1 MTDLPFVSAL
11 VQADLP
17 VWEQCLQAEFLQKME
32 NGTLSEDCFK
42 SYLVEDS
49 LYLREYAKIFA
60 WGMTKAT
67 TMAAMRTYYSLL
79 SFVQENE
86 DLTRLRYLEQ
96 YGLREADIQSLPL
109 RPESR
114 AYLDCMIDAARTG
127 EGEAECLMACLPCML
142 SYGWLFQKLLQRS
155 PAVKDTYYGALVLD
169 YAGFSEGVQFPGG
182 TAEKQTLTLGSGMFI
197 PGFEEQLVGA
207 NIGDDVTV
215 TVTFPTEYHAPE
227 LAGKNAEF
235 RCHVHE
241 IRTHDSYQLDDTF
254 AKEIGQCENMEQMR
268 ENMGKALQDYYNQR
282 AEQELRW
289 QLMHQAAATV
299 EEQPIDEELDRMV
312 EAQMET
318 LTAQLAQKG
327 LTLEAYCQFTGS
339 DEKKL
344 REDMRPDALE
354 AFRTQKAV
362 EKIAQL
368 ENLTVTDEEMD
379 AAIQR
384 ICADNHMSAE
394 DLKPYFDN
402 GFLTVVRQQMLRDKA
417 TEVVR
422 RSARITQ

>member
-1 MTDLPFVSAL
+1 MSFTYLNLQGKLEHVTATAEDIDRQMQRL
-11 VQADLP
+11 
-17 VWEQCLQAEFLQKME
+17 LQA
-32 NGTLSEDCFK
+32 NPRIIPVTG
-42 SYLVEDS
+42 
-49 LYLREYAKIFA
+49 R
-60 WGMTKAT
+60 
-67 TMAAMRTYYSLL
+67 AAALGD
-79 SFVQENE
+79 E
-86 DLTRLRYLEQ
+86 
-96 YGLREADIQSLPL
+96 
-109 RPESR
+109 
-114 AYLDCMIDAARTG
+114 
-127 EGEAECLMACLPCML
+127 
-142 SYGWLFQKLLQRS
+142 
-155 PAVKDTYYGALVLD
+155 LVLD
-169 YAGFSEGVQFPGG
+169 YAGFSESVQFPGG
-182 TAEKQTLTLGSGMFI
+182 TAQMQTLTLGSGMFI

-227 LAGKNAEF
+227 LAGKPAEF

-299 EEQPIDEELDRMV
+299 EEQPTDEELDRMV

-422 RSARITQ
+422 RSAQITQ

>member
-1 MTDLPFVSAL
+1 MSFTYLNLQGKLEHVTATAEDIDRQMQRL
-11 VQADLP
+11 
-17 VWEQCLQAEFLQKME
+17 LQA
-32 NGTLSEDCFK
+32 NPRIIPVTG
-42 SYLVEDS
+42 
-49 LYLREYAKIFA
+49 R
-60 WGMTKAT
+60 
-67 TMAAMRTYYSLL
+67 AAALGD
-79 SFVQENE
+79 E
-86 DLTRLRYLEQ
+86 
-96 YGLREADIQSLPL
+96 
-109 RPESR
+109 
-114 AYLDCMIDAARTG
+114 
-127 EGEAECLMACLPCML
+127 
-142 SYGWLFQKLLQRS
+142 
-155 PAVKDTYYGALVLD
+155 LVLD

-227 LAGKNAEF
+227 LAGKPAEF

-299 EEQPIDEELDRMV
+299 EEQPTDEELDRMV

-354 AFRTQKAV
+354 TFRTQKAV

>member
-1 MTDLPFVSAL
+1 MSFTYLNLQGKLEHVTATAEDIDRQLQRL
-11 VQADLP
+11 
-17 VWEQCLQAEFLQKME
+17 LQA
-32 NGTLSEDCFK
+32 NPRIIPVTG
-42 SYLVEDS
+42 
-49 LYLREYAKIFA
+49 R
-60 WGMTKAT
+60 
-67 TMAAMRTYYSLL
+67 AAALGD
-79 SFVQENE
+79 E
-86 DLTRLRYLEQ
+86 
-96 YGLREADIQSLPL
+96 
-109 RPESR
+109 
-114 AYLDCMIDAARTG
+114 
-127 EGEAECLMACLPCML
+127 
-142 SYGWLFQKLLQRS
+142 
-155 PAVKDTYYGALVLD
+155 LVLD

-197 PGFEEQLVGA
+197 HGFEEQLVGV
-207 NIGDDVTV
+207 NVGDDVTV

-299 EEQPIDEELDRMV
+299 EEQPTDEELDRMV

-422 RSARITQ
+422 RSAQITQ

>member
-1 MTDLPFVSAL
+1 MSFTYLNLQGKLEHVDVTAEDIDRQLQRL
-11 VQADLP
+11 
-17 VWEQCLQAEFLQKME
+17 LQA
-32 NGTLSEDCFK
+32 NPRIIPVTG
-42 SYLVEDS
+42 
-49 LYLREYAKIFA
+49 R
-60 WGMTKAT
+60 
-67 TMAAMRTYYSLL
+67 AAALGD
-79 SFVQENE
+79 E
-86 DLTRLRYLEQ
+86 
-96 YGLREADIQSLPL
+96 
-109 RPESR
+109 
-114 AYLDCMIDAARTG
+114 
-127 EGEAECLMACLPCML
+127 
-142 SYGWLFQKLLQRS
+142 
-155 PAVKDTYYGALVLD
+155 LVLD

-197 PGFEEQLVGA
+197 PGFEEQLVGT

-227 LAGKNAEF
+227 LAGKPAEF

-241 IRTHDSYQLDDTF
+241 IRTHSSYELDDTF
-254 AKEIGQCENMEQMR
+254 AKEIGQCDTMEQMR
-268 ENMGKALQDYYNQR
+268 ENMGKALQDYYNER

-289 QLMHQAAATV
+289 QLMHQVAATV
-299 EEQPIDEELDRMV
+299 EEQPTDEELDRMV

-318 LTAQLAQKG
+318 LVAQLAQKG

-368 ENLTVTDEEMD
+368 ENLTVTDEEMN
-379 AAIQR
+379 AAIER

-417 TEVVR
+417 TEVVC
-422 RSARITQ
+422 RSAQITQ

>member
-1 MTDLPFVSAL
+1 MSFTYLNLQGKLEHVTATAEDIDRQMQRL
-11 VQADLP
+11 
-17 VWEQCLQAEFLQKME
+17 LQA
-32 NGTLSEDCFK
+32 NPRIIPVTG
-42 SYLVEDS
+42 
-49 LYLREYAKIFA
+49 R
-60 WGMTKAT
+60 
-67 TMAAMRTYYSLL
+67 AAALGD
-79 SFVQENE
+79 E
-86 DLTRLRYLEQ
+86 
-96 YGLREADIQSLPL
+96 
-109 RPESR
+109 
-114 AYLDCMIDAARTG
+114 
-127 EGEAECLMACLPCML
+127 
-142 SYGWLFQKLLQRS
+142 
-155 PAVKDTYYGALVLD
+155 LVLD

-182 TAEKQTLTLGSGMFI
+182 TAQMQTLTLGSGMFI
-197 PGFEEQLVGA
+197 PGFEEQLVGV

-241 IRTHDSYQLDDTF
+241 IHTHDSYQLDDTF

-299 EEQPIDEELDRMV
+299 EEQPTDEELDRMV

>member
-1 MTDLPFVSAL
+1 MSFTYLNLQGKLEHVTATAEDIDRQMQRL
-11 VQADLP
+11 
-17 VWEQCLQAEFLQKME
+17 LQA
-32 NGTLSEDCFK
+32 NPRIIPVTG
-42 SYLVEDS
+42 
-49 LYLREYAKIFA
+49 R
-60 WGMTKAT
+60 
-67 TMAAMRTYYSLL
+67 AAALGD
-79 SFVQENE
+79 E
-86 DLTRLRYLEQ
+86 
-96 YGLREADIQSLPL
+96 
-109 RPESR
+109 
-114 AYLDCMIDAARTG
+114 
-127 EGEAECLMACLPCML
+127 
-142 SYGWLFQKLLQRS
+142 
-155 PAVKDTYYGALVLD
+155 LVLD

-197 PGFEEQLVGA
+197 PGFEEQLVGT

-299 EEQPIDEELDRMV
+299 EEQPTDEELDRMV

-422 RSARITQ
+422 RSAQVTE

>member
-1 MTDLPFVSAL
+1 MSFTYLNLQGKLEHVTATAEDIDRQLQRL
-11 VQADLP
+11 
-17 VWEQCLQAEFLQKME
+17 LQA
-32 NGTLSEDCFK
+32 NPRIIPVTG
-42 SYLVEDS
+42 
-49 LYLREYAKIFA
+49 R
-60 WGMTKAT
+60 
-67 TMAAMRTYYSLL
+67 AAALGD
-79 SFVQENE
+79 E
-86 DLTRLRYLEQ
+86 
-96 YGLREADIQSLPL
+96 
-109 RPESR
+109 
-114 AYLDCMIDAARTG
+114 
-127 EGEAECLMACLPCML
+127 
-142 SYGWLFQKLLQRS
+142 
-155 PAVKDTYYGALVLD
+155 LVLD

-299 EEQPIDEELDRMV
+299 EEQPTDEELDRMV

-318 LTAQLAQKG
+318 LTAQLALKG

-422 RSARITQ
+422 RSAQITQ

>member
-1 MTDLPFVSAL
+1 MSFTYLNLQGKLEHVTATAEDIDRQLQRL
-11 VQADLP
+11 
-17 VWEQCLQAEFLQKME
+17 LQA
-32 NGTLSEDCFK
+32 NPRIIPVTG
-42 SYLVEDS
+42 
-49 LYLREYAKIFA
+49 R
-60 WGMTKAT
+60 
-67 TMAAMRTYYSLL
+67 AA
-79 SFVQENE
+79 
-86 DLTRLRYLEQ
+86 
-96 YGLREADIQSLPL
+96 
-109 RPESR
+109 
-114 AYLDCMIDAARTG
+114 AAG
-127 EGEAECLMACLPCML
+127 DE
-142 SYGWLFQKLLQRS
+142 
-155 PAVKDTYYGALVLD
+155 LVLD

-227 LAGKNAEF
+227 LAGKPAEF

-254 AKEIGQCENMEQMR
+254 AREIGQCENMEQMR
-268 ENMGKALQDYYNQR
+268 ENMGKALQDYYNER

-299 EEQPIDEELDRMV
+299 EEQPSDEELDRMV

-368 ENLTVTDEEMD
+368 ENLTVTDEEMN
-379 AAIQR
+379 AAIER

-422 RSARITQ
+422 RSAQITQ

>member
-1 MTDLPFVSAL
+1 MSFTYLNLQGKLEHVTATAEDIDRQLQRL
-11 VQADLP
+11 
-17 VWEQCLQAEFLQKME
+17 LQA
-32 NGTLSEDCFK
+32 NPCIIPVTG
-42 SYLVEDS
+42 
-49 LYLREYAKIFA
+49 R
-60 WGMTKAT
+60 
-67 TMAAMRTYYSLL
+67 AAALGD
-79 SFVQENE
+79 E
-86 DLTRLRYLEQ
+86 
-96 YGLREADIQSLPL
+96 
-109 RPESR
+109 
-114 AYLDCMIDAARTG
+114 
-127 EGEAECLMACLPCML
+127 
-142 SYGWLFQKLLQRS
+142 
-155 PAVKDTYYGALVLD
+155 LVLD

-227 LAGKNAEF
+227 LAGKNAEL
-235 RCHVHE
+235 RGHVHE
-241 IRTHDSYQLDDTF
+241 IRTHDSYKLDDTF
-254 AKEIGQCENMEQMR
+254 AKEIGQSENMEQMR

-299 EEQPIDEELDRMV
+299 EEQPTDEELDRMV

-327 LTLEAYCQFTGS
+327 LTLEANCQFTGS

-422 RSARITQ
+422 RSAQITQ

>member
-1 MTDLPFVSAL
+1 MSFTYLNLLGKLEHVTATAEDIDRQLQRL
-11 VQADLP
+11 
-17 VWEQCLQAEFLQKME
+17 LQA
-32 NGTLSEDCFK
+32 NPRIIPVTG
-42 SYLVEDS
+42 
-49 LYLREYAKIFA
+49 R
-60 WGMTKAT
+60 
-67 TMAAMRTYYSLL
+67 AAALGD
-79 SFVQENE
+79 E
-86 DLTRLRYLEQ
+86 
-96 YGLREADIQSLPL
+96 
-109 RPESR
+109 
-114 AYLDCMIDAARTG
+114 
-127 EGEAECLMACLPCML
+127 
-142 SYGWLFQKLLQRS
+142 
-155 PAVKDTYYGALVLD
+155 LVLD

-299 EEQPIDEELDRMV
+299 EEQPTDEELDRMV

-368 ENLTVTDEEMD
+368 ENLTVTDEEMN
-379 AAIQR
+379 AAIER

-422 RSARITQ
+422 RSAQITQ

>member
-1 MTDLPFVSAL
+1 MSFTYLNLQGKLEHVTATAEDIDRQMQRL
-11 VQADLP
+11 
-17 VWEQCLQAEFLQKME
+17 LQA
-32 NGTLSEDCFK
+32 NPRIIPVTG
-42 SYLVEDS
+42 
-49 LYLREYAKIFA
+49 R
-60 WGMTKAT
+60 
-67 TMAAMRTYYSLL
+67 AAALGD
-79 SFVQENE
+79 E
-86 DLTRLRYLEQ
+86 
-96 YGLREADIQSLPL
+96 
-109 RPESR
+109 
-114 AYLDCMIDAARTG
+114 
-127 EGEAECLMACLPCML
+127 
-142 SYGWLFQKLLQRS
+142 
-155 PAVKDTYYGALVLD
+155 LVLD

-182 TAEKQTLTLGSGMFI
+182 TAQMQTLTLGSGMFI

-241 IRTHDSYQLDDTF
+241 IRTHDSYQLDDTS

-299 EEQPIDEELDRMV
+299 EEQPTDEELDRMV

-422 RSARITQ
+422 RSAQITQ

>member
-1 MTDLPFVSAL
+1 MSFTYLNLQGKLEHVTATAEDIDRQLQRL
-11 VQADLP
+11 
-17 VWEQCLQAEFLQKME
+17 LQATPRIIPVT
-32 NGTLSEDCFK
+32 G
-42 SYLVEDS
+42 
-49 LYLREYAKIFA
+49 R
-60 WGMTKAT
+60 
-67 TMAAMRTYYSLL
+67 AAALGD
-79 SFVQENE
+79 E
-86 DLTRLRYLEQ
+86 
-96 YGLREADIQSLPL
+96 
-109 RPESR
+109 
-114 AYLDCMIDAARTG
+114 
-127 EGEAECLMACLPCML
+127 
-142 SYGWLFQKLLQRS
+142 
-155 PAVKDTYYGALVLD
+155 LVLD

-182 TAEKQTLTLGSGMFI
+182 TAQMQTLTLGSGMFI

-299 EEQPIDEELDRMV
+299 EEQPTDEELDRMV

>member
-1 MTDLPFVSAL
+1 MSFTYLNLQGKLEHVTATAEDIDRQMQRL
-11 VQADLP
+11 
-17 VWEQCLQAEFLQKME
+17 LQA
-32 NGTLSEDCFK
+32 NPRIIPVTG
-42 SYLVEDS
+42 
-49 LYLREYAKIFA
+49 R
-60 WGMTKAT
+60 
-67 TMAAMRTYYSLL
+67 AAALGD
-79 SFVQENE
+79 E
-86 DLTRLRYLEQ
+86 
-96 YGLREADIQSLPL
+96 
-109 RPESR
+109 
-114 AYLDCMIDAARTG
+114 
-127 EGEAECLMACLPCML
+127 
-142 SYGWLFQKLLQRS
+142 
-155 PAVKDTYYGALVLD
+155 LVLD
-169 YAGFSEGVQFPGG
+169 YAGFSEGVQLPGG
-182 TAEKQTLTLGSGMFI
+182 TAQMQTLTLGSGMFI

-299 EEQPIDEELDRMV
+299 EEQPTDEELDRMV
-312 EAQMET
+312 EAQMEP

-422 RSARITQ
+422 RSAQITQ

>member
-1 MTDLPFVSAL
+1 MSFTYLNLQGKLEHVTATAEDIDRQLQRL
-11 VQADLP
+11 
-17 VWEQCLQAEFLQKME
+17 LQASPRIIPVT
-32 NGTLSEDCFK
+32 G
-42 SYLVEDS
+42 
-49 LYLREYAKIFA
+49 R
-60 WGMTKAT
+60 
-67 TMAAMRTYYSLL
+67 AAALGD
-79 SFVQENE
+79 E
-86 DLTRLRYLEQ
+86 
-96 YGLREADIQSLPL
+96 
-109 RPESR
+109 
-114 AYLDCMIDAARTG
+114 
-127 EGEAECLMACLPCML
+127 
-142 SYGWLFQKLLQRS
+142 
-155 PAVKDTYYGALVLD
+155 LVLD

-182 TAEKQTLTLGSGMFI
+182 TAQMQTLTLGSGMFI

-299 EEQPIDEELDRMV
+299 EEQPTDEELDRMV

>member
-1 MTDLPFVSAL
+1 MSFTYLNLQGKLEHVDVTAEDIDRQLQRL
-11 VQADLP
+11 
-17 VWEQCLQAEFLQKME
+17 LQA
-32 NGTLSEDCFK
+32 NPRIIPVTG
-42 SYLVEDS
+42 
-49 LYLREYAKIFA
+49 R
-60 WGMTKAT
+60 
-67 TMAAMRTYYSLL
+67 AAALGD
-79 SFVQENE
+79 E
-86 DLTRLRYLEQ
+86 
-96 YGLREADIQSLPL
+96 
-109 RPESR
+109 
-114 AYLDCMIDAARTG
+114 
-127 EGEAECLMACLPCML
+127 
-142 SYGWLFQKLLQRS
+142 
-155 PAVKDTYYGALVLD
+155 LVLD

-197 PGFEEQLVGA
+197 PGFEEQLVGT

-227 LAGKNAEF
+227 LAGKPAEF

-241 IRTHDSYQLDDTF
+241 IRTHSSYELDDTF
-254 AKEIGQCENMEQMR
+254 AKEIGQCDTMEQMR
-268 ENMGKALQDYYNQR
+268 ENMGKALQDYYNER

-289 QLMHQAAATV
+289 QLMHQVAATV
-299 EEQPIDEELDRMV
+299 EEQPTDEELDRMV

-318 LTAQLAQKG
+318 LVAQLAQKG

-368 ENLTVTDEEMD
+368 ENLTVTDEEMN
-379 AAIQR
+379 AAIER

-422 RSARITQ
+422 RSAQITQ

>member
-1 MTDLPFVSAL
+1 MSFTYLNLQGKLEHVTATAEDIDRQLQRL
-11 VQADLP
+11 
-17 VWEQCLQAEFLQKME
+17 LQA
-32 NGTLSEDCFK
+32 NPRIIPVTG
-42 SYLVEDS
+42 
-49 LYLREYAKIFA
+49 R
-60 WGMTKAT
+60 
-67 TMAAMRTYYSLL
+67 AAALGD
-79 SFVQENE
+79 E
-86 DLTRLRYLEQ
+86 
-96 YGLREADIQSLPL
+96 
-109 RPESR
+109 
-114 AYLDCMIDAARTG
+114 
-127 EGEAECLMACLPCML
+127 
-142 SYGWLFQKLLQRS
+142 
-155 PAVKDTYYGALVLD
+155 LVLD

-197 PGFEEQLVGA
+197 PGFEEQLVGT

-299 EEQPIDEELDRMV
+299 EEQPTDEELDRMV

-417 TEVVR
+417 TKVVR

>member
-1 MTDLPFVSAL
+1 MSFTYLNLQGKLEHVTATAEDIDRQIQRL
-11 VQADLP
+11 
-17 VWEQCLQAEFLQKME
+17 LQA
-32 NGTLSEDCFK
+32 NPRIIPVTG
-42 SYLVEDS
+42 
-49 LYLREYAKIFA
+49 R
-60 WGMTKAT
+60 
-67 TMAAMRTYYSLL
+67 AAALGD
-79 SFVQENE
+79 E
-86 DLTRLRYLEQ
+86 
-96 YGLREADIQSLPL
+96 
-109 RPESR
+109 
-114 AYLDCMIDAARTG
+114 
-127 EGEAECLMACLPCML
+127 
-142 SYGWLFQKLLQRS
+142 
-155 PAVKDTYYGALVLD
+155 LVLD

-207 NIGDDVTV
+207 NIGDDVTG

-299 EEQPIDEELDRMV
+299 EEQPTDEELDRMV

-422 RSARITQ
+422 RSAQITQ

>member
-1 MTDLPFVSAL
+1 MSFTYLNLQGKLEHVDVTAEDIDRQLQRL
-11 VQADLP
+11 
-17 VWEQCLQAEFLQKME
+17 LQA
-32 NGTLSEDCFK
+32 NPRIIPVTG
-42 SYLVEDS
+42 
-49 LYLREYAKIFA
+49 R
-60 WGMTKAT
+60 
-67 TMAAMRTYYSLL
+67 AAALGD
-79 SFVQENE
+79 E
-86 DLTRLRYLEQ
+86 
-96 YGLREADIQSLPL
+96 
-109 RPESR
+109 
-114 AYLDCMIDAARTG
+114 
-127 EGEAECLMACLPCML
+127 
-142 SYGWLFQKLLQRS
+142 
-155 PAVKDTYYGALVLD
+155 LVLD

-197 PGFEEQLVGA
+197 PGFEEQLVGT

-227 LAGKNAEF
+227 LSGKPAEF

-241 IRTHDSYQLDDTF
+241 IRTHSSYELDDTF
-254 AKEIGQCENMEQMR
+254 AKEIGQCDTMEQMR
-268 ENMGKALQDYYNQR
+268 ENMGKALQDYYNER

-289 QLMHQAAATV
+289 QLMHQVAATV
-299 EEQPIDEELDRMV
+299 EEQPTDEELDRMV

-318 LTAQLAQKG
+318 LVAQLAQKG

-368 ENLTVTDEEMD
+368 EDLTVTDEEMN
-379 AAIQR
+379 AAIER

>member
-1 MTDLPFVSAL
+1 MSFTYLNLQGKLEHVDVTAEDIDRQLQRL
-11 VQADLP
+11 
-17 VWEQCLQAEFLQKME
+17 LQA
-32 NGTLSEDCFK
+32 NPRIIPVTG
-42 SYLVEDS
+42 
-49 LYLREYAKIFA
+49 R
-60 WGMTKAT
+60 
-67 TMAAMRTYYSLL
+67 AAALGD
-79 SFVQENE
+79 E
-86 DLTRLRYLEQ
+86 
-96 YGLREADIQSLPL
+96 
-109 RPESR
+109 
-114 AYLDCMIDAARTG
+114 
-127 EGEAECLMACLPCML
+127 
-142 SYGWLFQKLLQRS
+142 
-155 PAVKDTYYGALVLD
+155 LVLD

-197 PGFEEQLVGA
+197 PGFEEQLVGT

-227 LAGKNAEF
+227 LAGKPAEF

-241 IRTHDSYQLDDTF
+241 IRTHSSYELDDTF
-254 AKEIGQCENMEQMR
+254 AKEIGQCDTMEQMR
-268 ENMGKALQDYYNQR
+268 ENMGKALQDYYNER

-289 QLMHQAAATV
+289 QLMHQVAATV
-299 EEQPIDEELDRMV
+299 EEQPTDEELDRMV

-368 ENLTVTDEEMD
+368 EDLTVTDEEMN
-379 AAIQR
+379 AAIER

-422 RSARITQ
+422 RSAQITQ

>member
-1 MTDLPFVSAL
+1 MSFTYLNLQGKLEHVDVTAEDIDHQLQRL
-11 VQADLP
+11 
-17 VWEQCLQAEFLQKME
+17 LQA
-32 NGTLSEDCFK
+32 NPRIIPVTG
-42 SYLVEDS
+42 
-49 LYLREYAKIFA
+49 R
-60 WGMTKAT
+60 
-67 TMAAMRTYYSLL
+67 AAALGD
-79 SFVQENE
+79 E
-86 DLTRLRYLEQ
+86 
-96 YGLREADIQSLPL
+96 
-109 RPESR
+109 
-114 AYLDCMIDAARTG
+114 
-127 EGEAECLMACLPCML
+127 
-142 SYGWLFQKLLQRS
+142 
-155 PAVKDTYYGALVLD
+155 LVLD

-197 PGFEEQLVGA
+197 SGFEEQLVGT

-227 LAGKNAEF
+227 LAGKPAEF

-241 IRTHDSYQLDDTF
+241 IRTHSSYELDDTF
-254 AKEIGQCENMEQMR
+254 AKEIGQCDTMEQMR
-268 ENMGKALQDYYNQR
+268 ENMGKALQDYYNER

-289 QLMHQAAATV
+289 QLMHQVAATV
-299 EEQPIDEELDRMV
+299 EEQPADEELDRMV

-318 LTAQLAQKG
+318 LVAQLAQKG

-354 AFRTQKAV
+354 AFHTQKAV

-368 ENLTVTDEEMD
+368 ENLTVTDEEMN
-379 AAIQR
+379 AAIER

-422 RSARITQ
+422 RSAQITQ

>member
-1 MTDLPFVSAL
+1 MSFTYLNLQGKLEHVDVTAEDIDHQLQRL
-11 VQADLP
+11 
-17 VWEQCLQAEFLQKME
+17 LQA
-32 NGTLSEDCFK
+32 NPRIIPVTG
-42 SYLVEDS
+42 
-49 LYLREYAKIFA
+49 R
-60 WGMTKAT
+60 
-67 TMAAMRTYYSLL
+67 AAALGD
-79 SFVQENE
+79 E
-86 DLTRLRYLEQ
+86 
-96 YGLREADIQSLPL
+96 
-109 RPESR
+109 
-114 AYLDCMIDAARTG
+114 
-127 EGEAECLMACLPCML
+127 
-142 SYGWLFQKLLQRS
+142 
-155 PAVKDTYYGALVLD
+155 LVLD

-197 PGFEEQLVGA
+197 PGFEEQLVGT

-227 LAGKNAEF
+227 LAGKPAEF

-241 IRTHDSYQLDDTF
+241 IRTHSSYELDDTF
-254 AKEIGQCENMEQMR
+254 AKEIGQCDTMEQMR
-268 ENMGKALQDYYNQR
+268 ENMGKALQDYYNER

-289 QLMHQAAATV
+289 QLMHQVAATV
-299 EEQPIDEELDRMV
+299 EEQPTDEELDRMV

-318 LTAQLAQKG
+318 LVAQLAQKG

-354 AFRTQKAV
+354 AFHTQKAV

-368 ENLTVTDEEMD
+368 ENLTVTDEEMN
-379 AAIQR
+379 AAIER

-422 RSARITQ
+422 RSAQITQ

>member
-1 MTDLPFVSAL
+1 MSFTYLNLQGKLEHVTATAEDIDRQMQRL
-11 VQADLP
+11 
-17 VWEQCLQAEFLQKME
+17 LQA
-32 NGTLSEDCFK
+32 NPRIIPVTG
-42 SYLVEDS
+42 
-49 LYLREYAKIFA
+49 R
-60 WGMTKAT
+60 
-67 TMAAMRTYYSLL
+67 AAALGD
-79 SFVQENE
+79 E
-86 DLTRLRYLEQ
+86 
-96 YGLREADIQSLPL
+96 
-109 RPESR
+109 
-114 AYLDCMIDAARTG
+114 
-127 EGEAECLMACLPCML
+127 
-142 SYGWLFQKLLQRS
+142 
-155 PAVKDTYYGALVLD
+155 LVLD

-182 TAEKQTLTLGSGMFI
+182 TAQMQTLTLGSGMFI

-299 EEQPIDEELDRMV
+299 EEQPSDEELDRMV

-362 EKIAQL
+362 EKIAEL
-368 ENLTVTDEEMD
+368 ENLTVTEEEMN
-379 AAIQR
+379 AAIER

-394 DLKPYFDN
+394 DLKPY
-402 GFLTVVRQQMLRDKA
+402 LTTA
-417 TEVVR
+417 
-422 RSARITQ
+422 S

>member
-1 MTDLPFVSAL
+1 MSFTYLNLQGKLEHVTATAEDIDRQLQRL
-11 VQADLP
+11 
-17 VWEQCLQAEFLQKME
+17 LQA
-32 NGTLSEDCFK
+32 NPRIIPVTG
-42 SYLVEDS
+42 
-49 LYLREYAKIFA
+49 R
-60 WGMTKAT
+60 
-67 TMAAMRTYYSLL
+67 AAALGD
-79 SFVQENE
+79 E
-86 DLTRLRYLEQ
+86 
-96 YGLREADIQSLPL
+96 
-109 RPESR
+109 
-114 AYLDCMIDAARTG
+114 
-127 EGEAECLMACLPCML
+127 
-142 SYGWLFQKLLQRS
+142 
-155 PAVKDTYYGALVLD
+155 LVLD
-169 YAGFSEGVQFPGG
+169 YAGFFEGVQFPGG
-182 TAEKQTLTLGSGMFI
+182 TAQMQTLTLGSGMFI

-299 EEQPIDEELDRMV
+299 EEQPTDEELDRMV

-422 RSARITQ
+422 RSAQITQ

>member
-1 MTDLPFVSAL
+1 MSFTYLNLQGKLEHVTATAEDIDRQLQRL
-11 VQADLP
+11 
-17 VWEQCLQAEFLQKME
+17 LQA
-32 NGTLSEDCFK
+32 NPRIIPVTG
-42 SYLVEDS
+42 
-49 LYLREYAKIFA
+49 R
-60 WGMTKAT
+60 
-67 TMAAMRTYYSLL
+67 AAALGD
-79 SFVQENE
+79 E
-86 DLTRLRYLEQ
+86 
-96 YGLREADIQSLPL
+96 
-109 RPESR
+109 
-114 AYLDCMIDAARTG
+114 
-127 EGEAECLMACLPCML
+127 
-142 SYGWLFQKLLQRS
+142 
-155 PAVKDTYYGALVLD
+155 LVLD

-197 PGFEEQLVGA
+197 PGFEEQLVGT

-227 LAGKNAEF
+227 LAGKPAEF

-241 IRTHDSYQLDDTF
+241 IRTHSSYELDDTF
-254 AKEIGQCENMEQMR
+254 AKEIGQCDTMEQMR
-268 ENMGKALQDYYNQR
+268 ENMGKALQDYYNER

-289 QLMHQAAATV
+289 QLMHQVAATV
-299 EEQPIDEELDRMV
+299 EEQPTDEELDRMV

-318 LTAQLAQKG
+318 LVAQLAQKG

-368 ENLTVTDEEMD
+368 ENLTVTDEEMN
-379 AAIQR
+379 AAIER

-422 RSARITQ
+422 RSAQITQ

>member
-1 MTDLPFVSAL
+1 MSFTYLNLQGKLEHVTATAEDIDRQLQRL
-11 VQADLP
+11 
-17 VWEQCLQAEFLQKME
+17 LQA
-32 NGTLSEDCFK
+32 NPRIIPVTG
-42 SYLVEDS
+42 
-49 LYLREYAKIFA
+49 R
-60 WGMTKAT
+60 
-67 TMAAMRTYYSLL
+67 AAALGD
-79 SFVQENE
+79 E
-86 DLTRLRYLEQ
+86 
-96 YGLREADIQSLPL
+96 
-109 RPESR
+109 
-114 AYLDCMIDAARTG
+114 
-127 EGEAECLMACLPCML
+127 
-142 SYGWLFQKLLQRS
+142 
-155 PAVKDTYYGALVLD
+155 LVLD

-182 TAEKQTLTLGSGMFI
+182 TAQMQTLTLGSGMFI

-241 IRTHDSYQLDDTF
+241 IRTHDSYQMDDTF

-299 EEQPIDEELDRMV
+299 EEQPTDEELDRMV

-354 AFRTQKAV
+354 TFRTQKAV

-422 RSARITQ
+422 RSAQITQ

>member
-1 MTDLPFVSAL
+1 MSFTYLNLQGKLEHVTATAEDIDRQMQRL
-11 VQADLP
+11 
-17 VWEQCLQAEFLQKME
+17 LQA
-32 NGTLSEDCFK
+32 NPRIIPVTG
-42 SYLVEDS
+42 
-49 LYLREYAKIFA
+49 R
-60 WGMTKAT
+60 
-67 TMAAMRTYYSLL
+67 AAALGD
-79 SFVQENE
+79 E
-86 DLTRLRYLEQ
+86 
-96 YGLREADIQSLPL
+96 
-109 RPESR
+109 
-114 AYLDCMIDAARTG
+114 
-127 EGEAECLMACLPCML
+127 
-142 SYGWLFQKLLQRS
+142 
-155 PAVKDTYYGALVLD
+155 LVLD

-197 PGFEEQLVGA
+197 PGFEEQLVGT

-299 EEQPIDEELDRMV
+299 EEQPTDEELDRMV

>member
-1 MTDLPFVSAL
+1 MSFTYLNLQGKLEHVTATAEDIDRQMQRL
-11 VQADLP
+11 
-17 VWEQCLQAEFLQKME
+17 LQA
-32 NGTLSEDCFK
+32 NPRIIPVTG
-42 SYLVEDS
+42 
-49 LYLREYAKIFA
+49 R
-60 WGMTKAT
+60 
-67 TMAAMRTYYSLL
+67 AAALGD
-79 SFVQENE
+79 E
-86 DLTRLRYLEQ
+86 
-96 YGLREADIQSLPL
+96 
-109 RPESR
+109 
-114 AYLDCMIDAARTG
+114 
-127 EGEAECLMACLPCML
+127 
-142 SYGWLFQKLLQRS
+142 
-155 PAVKDTYYGALVLD
+155 LVLD

-362 EKIAQL
+362 E
-368 ENLTVTDEEMD
+368 
-379 AAIQR
+379 
-384 ICADNHMSAE
+384 
-394 DLKPYFDN
+394 
-402 GFLTVVRQQMLRDKA
+402 
-417 TEVVR
+417 
-422 RSARITQ
+422 

>member
-1 MTDLPFVSAL
+1 MSFTYLNLQGKLEHVTATAEDIDRQLQRL
-11 VQADLP
+11 
-17 VWEQCLQAEFLQKME
+17 LQA
-32 NGTLSEDCFK
+32 NPRIIPVTG
-42 SYLVEDS
+42 
-49 LYLREYAKIFA
+49 R
-60 WGMTKAT
+60 
-67 TMAAMRTYYSLL
+67 AA
-79 SFVQENE
+79 
-86 DLTRLRYLEQ
+86 
-96 YGLREADIQSLPL
+96 
-109 RPESR
+109 
-114 AYLDCMIDAARTG
+114 AAG
-127 EGEAECLMACLPCML
+127 DE
-142 SYGWLFQKLLQRS
+142 
-155 PAVKDTYYGALVLD
+155 LVLD

-182 TAEKQTLTLGSGMFI
+182 TAQMQTLTLGSGMFI

-235 RCHVHE
+235 RCHIHE

-254 AKEIGQCENMEQMR
+254 AREIGQCENMEQMR
-268 ENMGKALQDYYNQR
+268 ENMGKALQDYYNER

-299 EEQPIDEELDRMV
+299 EEQPTDEELDRMV

-379 AAIQR
+379 AAIER

-422 RSARITQ
+422 RSAQITE

>member
-1 MTDLPFVSAL
+1 MSFTYLNLQGKLEHVTATAEDIDRQLQRL
-11 VQADLP
+11 
-17 VWEQCLQAEFLQKME
+17 LQA
-32 NGTLSEDCFK
+32 NPRIIPVTG
-42 SYLVEDS
+42 
-49 LYLREYAKIFA
+49 R
-60 WGMTKAT
+60 
-67 TMAAMRTYYSLL
+67 AAALGD
-79 SFVQENE
+79 E
-86 DLTRLRYLEQ
+86 
-96 YGLREADIQSLPL
+96 
-109 RPESR
+109 
-114 AYLDCMIDAARTG
+114 
-127 EGEAECLMACLPCML
+127 
-142 SYGWLFQKLLQRS
+142 
-155 PAVKDTYYGALVLD
+155 LVLD

-254 AKEIGQCENMEQMR
+254 AKAIGQCENMEQMR

-299 EEQPIDEELDRMV
+299 EEQPTDEELDRMV

>member
-1 MTDLPFVSAL
+1 MSFTYLNLQGKLEHVTATAEDIDRQLQRL
-11 VQADLP
+11 
-17 VWEQCLQAEFLQKME
+17 LQA
-32 NGTLSEDCFK
+32 NPRIIPVTG
-42 SYLVEDS
+42 
-49 LYLREYAKIFA
+49 R
-60 WGMTKAT
+60 
-67 TMAAMRTYYSLL
+67 AAALGD
-79 SFVQENE
+79 E
-86 DLTRLRYLEQ
+86 
-96 YGLREADIQSLPL
+96 
-109 RPESR
+109 
-114 AYLDCMIDAARTG
+114 
-127 EGEAECLMACLPCML
+127 
-142 SYGWLFQKLLQRS
+142 
-155 PAVKDTYYGALVLD
+155 LVLD

-197 PGFEEQLVGA
+197 PGFEEQLVGT

-299 EEQPIDEELDRMV
+299 EEQPTDEELDRMV

-318 LTAQLAQKG
+318 LTAQLAQRG

>member
-1 MTDLPFVSAL
+1 MSFTYLNLQGKLEHVDVTAEDIDRQLQRL
-11 VQADLP
+11 
-17 VWEQCLQAEFLQKME
+17 LQA
-32 NGTLSEDCFK
+32 NPRIIPVTG
-42 SYLVEDS
+42 
-49 LYLREYAKIFA
+49 R
-60 WGMTKAT
+60 
-67 TMAAMRTYYSLL
+67 AAALGD
-79 SFVQENE
+79 E
-86 DLTRLRYLEQ
+86 
-96 YGLREADIQSLPL
+96 
-109 RPESR
+109 
-114 AYLDCMIDAARTG
+114 
-127 EGEAECLMACLPCML
+127 
-142 SYGWLFQKLLQRS
+142 
-155 PAVKDTYYGALVLD
+155 LVLD

-197 PGFEEQLVGA
+197 PGFEEQLIGA
-207 NIGDDVTV
+207 NAGDDVTV

-227 LAGKNAEF
+227 LAGKAAEF

-241 IRTHDSYQLDDTF
+241 IRSHSSYELDDTF
-254 AKEIGQCENMEQMR
+254 AKEIGQCETMEQMR
-268 ENMGKALQDYYNQR
+268 ENMGKALQEYYDQR
-282 AEQELRW
+282 AEQELCW

-299 EEQPIDEELDRMV
+299 EERPSDEELDRMV
-312 EAQMET
+312 EAQLET
-318 LTAQLAQKG
+318 LKAQLAQKG

-368 ENLTVTDEEMD
+368 ENLTVTDEEMN
-379 AAIQR
+379 AAIER

-422 RSARITQ
+422 RSAQITQ

>member
-1 MTDLPFVSAL
+1 MSFTYLNLQGKLEHVDVTAEDIDRQLQRL
-11 VQADLP
+11 
-17 VWEQCLQAEFLQKME
+17 LQANPRIEPVV
-32 NGTLSEDCFK
+32 G
-42 SYLVEDS
+42 
-49 LYLREYAKIFA
+49 R
-60 WGMTKAT
+60 
-67 TMAAMRTYYSLL
+67 AAALGD
-79 SFVQENE
+79 E
-86 DLTRLRYLEQ
+86 
-96 YGLREADIQSLPL
+96 
-109 RPESR
+109 
-114 AYLDCMIDAARTG
+114 
-127 EGEAECLMACLPCML
+127 
-142 SYGWLFQKLLQRS
+142 
-155 PAVKDTYYGALVLD
+155 LVLD

-227 LAGKNAEF
+227 LAGKPAEF
-235 RCHVHE
+235 RCRVHE
-241 IRTHDSYQLDDTF
+241 IRTHGTYEMDDTF
-254 AKEIGQCENMEQMR
+254 AKEIGQCDTMEQMR
-268 ENMGKALQDYYNQR
+268 KNMGKALQDYYNER

-299 EEQPIDEELDRMV
+299 EEQPTDEELDRMV

-327 LTLEAYCQFTGS
+327 LTLEAYCQFAGS